1 MHLLTK
7 STNWIQ
13 EFLYRTPRL
22 VPCGTNWKQEF
33 CYRGPPRA
41 KCHSV
46 SERRVPPPPGQT
58 YILSKYICKY
68 PDTSLIVAARLMGH
82 FRAGNFFI

>member
-41 KCHSV
+41 KWHSV
-46 SERRVPPPPGQT
+46 SERRIPPPLASHLFFYKLTAKNDKIYPGEDFNKFLVH
-58 YILSKYICKY
+58 ILK
-68 PDTSLIVAARLMGH
+68 
-82 FRAGNFFI
+82 